1 MATAKNYAEDERVI
15 SAFLNNFRMVDVIRE
30 TGGFEGDIL
39 LNGETVLSKK
49 TCYKI
54 RNDPEFQKV
63 IRERKEAILKTAV
76 NKMQGYLTK
85 DVEILQQ
92 IIEDPE
98 TSAQT
103 KVNAIQTLMN
113 QLRDWTTTTDIMKK
127 LEALQDTSGNVSDT
141 V

>member
-1 MATAKNYAEDERVI
+1 MATAKNSCEDERVI
-15 SAFLNNFRMVDVIRE
+15 GAFLNNFRMVDVIRE
-30 TGGFEGDIL
+30 TG
-39 LNGETVLSKK
+39 LSKK

>member
-1 MATAKNYAEDERVI
+1 MAKAKDYIHDERVI
-15 SAFLNNFRMVDVIRE
+15 SAFLNNFRMTDVMKE
-30 TGGFEGDIL
+30 TG
-39 LNGETVLSKK
+39 LSKN
-49 TCYKI
+49 TVYKI

-127 LEALQDTSGNVSDT
+127 LEALQKPSEDEIETF
-141 V
+141 

>member
-1 MATAKNYAEDERVI
+1 MAKNYCEDERVI
-15 SAFLNNFRMVDVIRE
+15 GAFLNNFRMVDVMRE
-30 TGGFEGDIL
+30 TG
-39 LNGETVLSKK
+39 LSKN
-49 TCYKI
+49 TVYKI
-54 RNDPEFQKV
+54 RNDPNFQKV

-85 DVEILQQ
+85 DVEILQE

-127 LEALQDTSGNVSDT
+127 LEAIQKASEDVSET

>member
-1 MATAKNYAEDERVI
+1 MAKAKNYTEDERVI
-15 SAFLNNFRMVDVIRE
+15 GAFLNNFRMVDVMRE
-30 TGGFEGDIL
+30 TG
-39 LNGETVLSKK
+39 LSKK

-127 LEALQDTSGNVSDT
+127 LEALQNTSGNVSDT

>member
-1 MATAKNYAEDERVI
+1 MAKAKNYTEDERVI
-15 SAFLNNFRMVDVIRE
+15 GAFLNNFRMVDVIRE
-30 TGGFEGDIL
+30 TG
-39 LNGETVLSKK
+39 LSKN
-49 TCYKI
+49 TVYKI
-54 RNDPEFQKV
+54 RNDPEFQRV
-63 IRERKEAILKTAV
+63 IRERKQAILKTAV

-92 IIEDPE
+92 IIEDPD

-113 QLRDWTTTTDIMKK
+113 QLRDWTTTTDILKK
-127 LEALQDTSGNVSDT
+127 LEALQKPSEDVSET

>member
-1 MATAKNYAEDERVI
+1 MAKNYCEDERVI
-15 SAFLNNFRMVDVIRE
+15 GAFLNNFRMVDVMKE
-30 TGGFEGDIL
+30 TG
-39 LNGETVLSKK
+39 LSKA

-54 RNDPEFQKV
+54 RNNPEFQKV

-76 NKMQGYLTK
+76 NKMQSYLTK

-92 IIEDPE
+92 IIEDPN

-113 QLRDWTTTTDIMKK
+113 QLRDWTTTTEIMKE
-127 LEALQDTSGNVSDT
+127 LRALKETSENVFDTF
-141 V
+141 

>member
-1 MATAKNYAEDERVI
+1 MAANYCEDEAII
-15 SAFLNNFRMVDVIRE
+15 SAFLTNYRMTDVMRE
-30 TGGFEGDIL
+30 TG
-39 LNGETVLSKK
+39 LSKN
-49 TCYKI
+49 TVYKI
-54 RNDPEFQKV
+54 RNDPEFQKT

-76 NKMQGYLTK
+76 NKMQSYLTK

-127 LEALQDTSGNVSDT
+127 LEALQKPSEDVFET

>member
-1 MATAKNYAEDERVI
+1 MATAKNYTEDERVI

-30 TGGFEGDIL
+30 TG
-39 LNGETVLSKK
+39 LSKK

-76 NKMQGYLTK
+76 NKMQSYLTK
-85 DVEILQQ
+85 DVEILQG

>member
-1 MATAKNYAEDERVI
+1 MAKAKNYTEDERVI
-15 SAFLNNFRMVDVIRE
+15 GAFLNNFRMVDVMRE
-30 TGGFEGDIL
+30 TG
-39 LNGETVLSKK
+39 LSKN
-49 TCYKI
+49 TVYKI
-54 RNDPEFQKV
+54 RNNPEFQKV
-63 IRERKEAILKTAV
+63 IRDRKEAILKTAV

-85 DVEILQQ
+85 DVEILQE

-127 LEALQDTSGNVSDT
+127 LEALQKPSEDVFET

>member
-1 MATAKNYAEDERVI
+1 MAKKYTEDERVI
-15 SAFLNNFRMVDVIRE
+15 AAFMNNFRMVDVMKE
-30 TGGFEGDIL
+30 TG
-39 LNGETVLSKK
+39 LSKN
-49 TCYKI
+49 TVYKI

-76 NKMQGYLTK
+76 NKMQSYLTR
-85 DVEILQQ
+85 DIEVLQE

-103 KVNAIQTLMN
+103 KVNAIKTLME

-127 LEALQDTSGNVSDT
+127 LEALQKASKDVSET
-141 V
+141 L

>member
-1 MATAKNYAEDERVI
+1 MARNYCEDERVI
-15 SAFLNNFRMVDVIRE
+15 AAFLNNFRIVDVIRE
-30 TGGFEGDIL
+30 TG
-39 LNGETVLSKK
+39 LSKN
-49 TCYKI
+49 TVYKV

-76 NKMQGYLTK
+76 NKMQSYLTK

-127 LEALQDTSGNVSDT
+127 LEALQKPSEDVSET

>member
-1 MATAKNYAEDERVI
+1 MARNYCQDERVI
-15 SAFLNNFRMVDVIRE
+15 SAFLTNFRMVDIIRE
-30 TGGFEGDIL
+30 TG
-39 LNGETVLSKK
+39 LSKN

-54 RNDPEFQKV
+54 RNDPAFQKV
-63 IRERKEAILKTAV
+63 IRERKDAILKTAV
-76 NKMQGYLTK
+76 NKMQSYLTK

-103 KVNAIQTLMN
+103 RVNAIQTLMS
-113 QLRDWTTTTDIMKK
+113 QLRDWTVTTDIVKR
-127 LEALQDTSGNVSDT
+127 LEALQSPSEDVSET

>member
-1 MATAKNYAEDERVI
+1 MAKAKNYTEDERVI
-15 SAFLNNFRMVDVIRE
+15 WAFLNNFRMTDVMKE
-30 TGGFEGDIL
+30 TG
-39 LNGETVLSKK
+39 LSKN
-49 TCYKI
+49 TVYKI

-85 DVEILQQ
+85 DVEILQK

-98 TSAQT
+98 TTAQV
-103 KVNAIQTLMN
+103 KINGIQTLMN

-127 LEALQDTSGNVSDT
+127 LEALQEPSKAVFET

>member
-1 MATAKNYAEDERVI
+1 MAKAKDYIHDERVI
-15 SAFLNNFRMVDVIRE
+15 GAFLNNFRMVDVMKE
-30 TGGFEGDIL
+30 TG
-39 LNGETVLSKK
+39 LSKN
-49 TCYKI
+49 TVYKI

-113 QLRDWTTTTDIMKK
+113 QLRDWTTTTDLMKK
-127 LEALQDTSGNVSDT
+127 LEALQNTSGDVFET

>member
-1 MATAKNYAEDERVI
+1 MARAKNYAEDERVI

-30 TGGFEGDIL
+30 TG
-39 LNGETVLSKK
+39 LSKK

-54 RNDPEFQKV
+54 RNDPKFQKV

-76 NKMQGYLTK
+76 NKMQSYLTK
-85 DVEILQQ
+85 DVEILQG

>member
-1 MATAKNYAEDERVI
+1 MAKKYTEDERVI
-15 SAFLNNFRMVDVIRE
+15 GAFLNNFRMTDVMKE
-30 TGGFEGDIL
+30 TG
-39 LNGETVLSKK
+39 LSKN
-49 TCYKI
+49 TVYKI
-54 RNDPEFQKV
+54 RNDPDFQKV

-92 IIEDPE
+92 IIEDPD

-127 LEALQDTSGNVSDT
+127 LEALQGTSENVSET
-141 V
+141 L

>member
-1 MATAKNYAEDERVI
+1 MARKYCEDERII
-15 SAFLNNFRMVDVIRE
+15 SAFMNNFRMCDVIRE
-30 TGGFEGDIL
+30 TG
-39 LNGETVLSKK
+39 LSKN

-63 IRERKEAILKTAV
+63 IRERKESILKAAV
-76 NKMQGYLTK
+76 NKMQGYLTR

-92 IIEDPE
+92 IIEDPD

-127 LEALQDTSGNVSDT
+127 LEALQKPSEDVFETL
-141 V
+141 

>member
-1 MATAKNYAEDERVI
+1 MARAKNYAEDERVI

-30 TGGFEGDIL
+30 TG
-39 LNGETVLSKK
+39 LSKK

-85 DVEILQQ
+85 DVEILQG

>member
-1 MATAKNYAEDERVI
+1 MARAKNYTEDERVI
-15 SAFLNNFRMVDVIRE
+15 GAFLNNFRMVDVMKE
-30 TGGFEGDIL
+30 TG
-39 LNGETVLSKK
+39 LSKN
-49 TCYKI
+49 TVYKI

-76 NKMQGYLTK
+76 NKMQSYLTK
-85 DVEILQQ
+85 DVEILQG

-127 LEALQDTSGNVSDT
+127 LEALQKPSEDVSET
-141 V
+141 F

>member
-1 MATAKNYAEDERVI
+1 MAKNYTEDERVI
-15 SAFLNNFRMVDVIRE
+15 GAFLNNFRMVDVMRE
-30 TGGFEGDIL
+30 TG
-39 LNGETVLSKK
+39 LSKN
-49 TCYKI
+49 TVYKI
-54 RNDPEFQKV
+54 RNDPNFQKV

-92 IIEDPE
+92 IIEDPD

-127 LEALQDTSGNVSDT
+127 LEAIQKASEDVSET
-141 V
+141 L

>member
-1 MATAKNYAEDERVI
+1 MAKKYTEDERVI
-15 SAFLNNFRMVDVIRE
+15 AAFMNNFRMVDVMKE
-30 TGGFEGDIL
+30 TG
-39 LNGETVLSKK
+39 LSKN
-49 TCYKI
+49 TVYKI

-127 LEALQDTSGNVSDT
+127 LEALQKASKDVSET
-141 V
+141 L

>member
-1 MATAKNYAEDERVI
+1 MAKNYTEDERVI
-15 SAFLNNFRMVDVIRE
+15 GAFLNNFRMVDVMRE
-30 TGGFEGDIL
+30 TG
-39 LNGETVLSKK
+39 LSKN
-49 TCYKI
+49 TVYTI
-54 RNDPEFQKV
+54 RNDPNFQKV

-76 NKMQGYLTK
+76 NKMQGYLMK

-92 IIEDPE
+92 IIEDPD

-127 LEALQDTSGNVSDT
+127 LEAIQKASEDVSET
-141 V
+141 L